1 MAKKLGPFQV
11 GAPFAALLILVLI
24 LAGVIIFQVGQMAPS
39 GLDYISEEEFNK
51 IKSEAEAA
59 KAIIDPEKIKEEIR
73 KIDEEIKAVPEI
85 EPMIVPANEP
95 PPDLEALKAK
105 IAEARA
111 NLDKEKKQ
119 VADYMAQ
126 IEALKKKI
134 DEKIPPNP
142 SDSDA
147 KAPAG
152 STGQ

>member
-24 LAGVIIFQVGQMAPS
+24 LAGVIIFQVGKMAPS
-39 GLDYISEEEFNK
+39 GLEYISEEEFNK

>member
-39 GLDYISEEEFNK
+39 GLEYISEEEFNK

-73 KIDEEIKAVPEI
+73 KIDEEIKAVPKI

-126 IEALKKKI
+126 IEELKKKI

-147 KAPAG
+147 KVPAD

>member
-11 GAPFAALLILVLI
+11 GAPSAALLILLLI
-24 LAGVIIFQVGQMAPS
+24 LAGVIFFQVRKMAPS
-39 GLDYISEEEFNK
+39 GLEYISEEEFNK

-73 KIDEEIKAVPEI
+73 KIDEEIKAVPKI

-95 PPDLEALKAK
+95 PPDLDSQKAK
-105 IAEARA
+105 IAEAQA
-111 NLDKEKKQ
+111 NLEKEKKR

-126 IEALKKKI
+126 IEELKKRL
-134 DEKIPPNP
+134 DQKIPPNP

-147 KAPAG
+147 NGRSG
-152 STGQ
+152 STGE

>member
-39 GLDYISEEEFNK
+39 GLEYISEEEFNK

-73 KIDEEIKAVPEI
+73 KIDEEIKAVPQI

-95 PPDLEALKAK
+95 PQDLEALKAK